1 MMSFPSTLNRGGSN
15 LQTTNIPSSVKDTLK
30 ASWKAAFTQGK
41 ASMTSGADLDTTGLR
56 YNAEIN
62 KASLLDTNLTSSDQ
76 VNFTHKTDNTLGRYD
91 DPLHMPLELIN
102 VMNKYK
108 TIMWKQDDLQYEHKP
123 MKTGDTVTYV
133 KNKVLGGL
141 SGSLFNPYYGLF
153 FKGPTP
159 ETPLLTNKE
168 PHFISTEDCTIKRL
182 VSLSNN
188 KNDKTSPLGQAR
200 YKYADFMYCKD
211 LGKFANNH
219 LLTLRR
225 FAFPVGDNIF
235 TEAAMAKQN
244 NNWSTMGDIGRLVT
258 WFGNDDNKLEDIL
271 KYDYEATWK
280 PMNSQIQQ
288 EFSKE
293 GEGADA
299 PGATKNLFNKAIL
312 AIGQTNYSYIKAL
325 TKGTNP
331 ALTLPF
337 ISVPIPAGQYQND
350 PVVLGYN
357 YDAHKIYEPANT
369 IRETNVYAGELKF
382 NQEFTITFNYTLR
395 AYDNINPKAALLDL
409 LGNIMVV
416 TYRRGRFWGGENSIL
431 GVSRDKSMWNTANNI
446 IKKGSDTAKTF
457 TSQLLNGNAQEAV
470 NTMKGELAN
479 LWENGKEL
487 VDNLRNNNTDL
498 TKLATNIFNNGIDAV
513 TGILQNHL
521 GRPAIYQFN
530 SILDGD
536 LTGLWHLTVGNP
548 LNPIMSIGN
557 LIMTKAEVQHYG
569 PLGIDDFPT
578 GLKVTVSLKHAQP
591 RDSARIE
598 RMYTKGLG
606 TIYQSLNSIKDINKV
621 YSVKNV
627 ASTNTDKAEENNNTN
642 NTTTNNTNN
651 KDKLPDYYAEAAAE
665 YDNIKANYAKNDEFN
680 YLVIN
685 SSNNTSLKN
694 EEYNYLGDWDPER
707 IQANRDQLA

>member
-41 ASMTSGADLDTTGLR
+41 ASMTSGAELDTTGLR
-56 YNAEIN
+56 YNAEID
-62 KASLLDTNLTSSDQ
+62 KASLIDNTNLTSSDQ

-168 PHFISTEDCTIKRL
+168 PHFMSTEDCTIKRL

-225 FAFPVGDNIF
+225 FAFPVGDNIY
-235 TEAAMAKQN
+235 TEAAMGKQN

-271 KYDYEATWK
+271 KYDYVATWK
-280 PMNSQIQQ
+280 ELNSEINRVN
-288 EFSKE
+288 SKE

-337 ISVPIPAGQYQND
+337 MSVPIPAGQYQND
-350 PVVLGYN
+350 PVVLGQN
-357 YDAHKIYEPANT
+357 YDAHKVYEPANT
-369 IRETNVYAGELKF
+369 IRSTNIYDGELKF
-382 NQEFTITFNYTLR
+382 NQEFSITFNYTLR
-395 AYDNINPKAALLDL
+395 AYDNINPKAAFLDL

-457 TSQLLNGNAQEAV
+457 TSQLLNGDTQEAV
-470 NTMKGELAN
+470 NTLKGEWSN
-479 LWENGKEL
+479 LYEKSKEL
-487 VDNLRNNNTDL
+487 VDNLLNNTDL

-627 ASTNTDKAEENNNTN
+627 ASTNNKAAANNNTS
-642 NTTTNNTNN
+642 NNTNN
-651 KDKLPDYYAEAAAE
+651 KDKLPNYYKEAAAE
-665 YDNIKANYAKNDEFN
+665 YDNIKANYDEYN

-685 SSNNTSLKN
+685 SSDNTSLKN

>member
-41 ASMTSGADLDTTGLR
+41 ASMTSGAELDTTGLR
-56 YNAEIN
+56 YNAEID

-76 VNFTHKTDNTLGRYD
+76 VNFTHKTDSGLGLYD
-91 DPLHMPLELIN
+91 DPLHMPLELID

-211 LGKFANNH
+211 LGKYANNH

-225 FAFPVGDNIF
+225 FAFPVGDNIY
-235 TEAAMAKQN
+235 TEAAMGKQN

-271 KYDYEATWK
+271 KYDYVATWK
-280 PMNSQIQQ
+280 ELNSEINRVN
-288 EFSKE
+288 SKE

-299 PGATKNLFNKAIL
+299 PGTTKNLFNKAIL

-337 ISVPIPAGQYQND
+337 MSVPIPAGQYQND
-350 PVVLGYN
+350 PVVLGQN
-357 YDAHKIYEPANT
+357 YDAHKVYEPANT
-369 IRETNVYAGELKF
+369 IRSTNIYDGELKF
-382 NQEFTITFNYTLR
+382 NQEFSITFNYTLR
-395 AYDNINPKAALLDL
+395 AYDNINPKAAFLDL

-457 TSQLLNGNAQEAV
+457 TSQLLNGDTQEAV
-470 NTMKGELAN
+470 NTLKGEWSN
-479 LWENGKEL
+479 LYEKSKEL
-487 VDNLRNNNTDL
+487 VDNLLNNTDL

-598 RMYTKGLG
+598 RMYTKGLS
-606 TIYQSLNSIKDINKV
+606 TIYQRLNSIKDINKV

-627 ASTNTDKAEENNNTN
+627 ASTNNKAAANNNTS
-642 NTTTNNTNN
+642 NNTNN
-651 KDKLPDYYAEAAAE
+651 KDKLPNYYKEAAAE
-665 YDNIKANYAKNDEFN
+665 YDNIKANYDEYN

-685 SSNNTSLKN
+685 SSDNTSLKN

>member
-15 LQTTNIPSSVKDTLK
+15 LQTTNIPSSIKDTLK
-30 ASWKAAFTQGK
+30 ASWQAAITQGK
-41 ASMTSGADLDTTGLR
+41 AAMTSGAELDTTGLR
-56 YNAEIN
+56 YNAEID
-62 KASLLDTNLTSSDQ
+62 KALLLDNTNLASSDQ
-76 VNFTHKTDNTLGRYD
+76 VNFTHKTDSGLGLYD
-91 DPLHMPLELIN
+91 DPLHMPLELID

-108 TIMWKQDDLQYEHKP
+108 TIMRKQDDLQYEHKP
-123 MKTGDTVTYV
+123 MKTGDDVTYV
-133 KNKVLGGL
+133 KNKILGGL

-168 PHFISTEDCTIKRL
+168 AHFMSTEDCTIKRL

-211 LGKFANNH
+211 LGKYANNH

-225 FAFPVGDNIF
+225 FAFPVGDNIY
-235 TEAAMAKQN
+235 TEAAMAKQD

-280 PMNSQIQQ
+280 PLRSEINRI
-288 EFSKE
+288 ESKE
-293 GEGADA
+293 GEGADS

-337 ISVPIPAGQYQND
+337 MSVPIPAGQYQND
-350 PVVLGYN
+350 PVVLGQT
-357 YDAHKIYEPANT
+357 YDAHKVYEPANT
-369 IRETNVYAGELKF
+369 IRETNIYDGELKF
-382 NQEFTITFNYTLR
+382 NQEFSITFNYTLR
-395 AYDNINPKAALLDL
+395 AYDNINPKAAFLDL

-431 GVSRDKSMWNTANNI
+431 GVSRDKSMWNIANNI
-446 IKKGSDTAKTF
+446 IKKGSDTAKTYA
-457 TSQLLNGNAQEAV
+457 SQLLNGDTQEAV
-470 NTMKGELAN
+470 NSMKGAISN
-479 LWENGKEL
+479 AWENSKAL
-487 VDNLRNNNTDL
+487 VDNFLKNTDL
-498 TKLATNIFNNGIDAV
+498 SKLAINIFNNGIDAV

-598 RMYTKGLG
+598 HMYTKGLG
-606 TIYQSLNSIKDINKV
+606 TIYQSLNAIKDINQV
-621 YSVKNV
+621 YSIGKPAAN
-627 ASTNTDKAEENNNTN
+627 NGKATANNTN
-642 NTTTNNTNN
+642 NNNTANNTTNN
-651 KDKLPDYYAEAAAE
+651 KDNVPNYYKEAAADYDSIKSNYNE
-665 YDNIKANYAKNDEFN
+665 YN

-685 SSNNTSLKN
+685 SSKDITSLKT